1 LGQLA
6 RHTDHTTCYTWF
18 VTEPI
23 AIHDF
28 FEYYTNYIVSGIDSL
43 MQSDVPRYFTQLGLE
58 MAIDPW
64 ISPEMLET
72 FVAPNDTR
80 INAQVHKYCG
90 KIRHHCHGNV
100 IDYLETFSSM
110 GIDGTEPL
118 EGPPQANVDLNRAKE
133 LVETECCC
141 AEIFPHRI
149 SKQLIRMRPY

>member
-1 LGQLA
+1 
-6 RHTDHTTCYTWF
+6 
-18 VTEPI
+18 
-23 AIHDF
+23 
-28 FEYYTNYIVSGIDSL
+28 

-72 FVAPNDTR
+72 FVAPYDTR
-80 INAQVHKYCG
+80 INAQLHKYGG

-118 EGPPQANVDLNRAKE
+118 ESPPQANMDLKRAKE
-133 LVETECCC
+133 LVGDRMLLCGNIPSPEFQASDPDET
-141 AEIFPHRI
+141 ILNL
-149 SKQLIRMRPY
+149 KQAIRDAGEGGESC